1 MTTDGLA
8 DILRPPASDQLDKL
22 MQTVK
27 PTDLTT
33 TELLAM
39 IAILSPARDRKI
51 VEDSP
56 PVQLSIVR
64 DARKRA
70 PKRPKEKP

>member
-1 MTTDGLA
+1 M
-8 DILRPPASDQLDKL
+8 
-22 MQTVK
+22 
-27 PTDLTT
+27 
-33 TELLAM
+33 M
-39 IAILSPARDRKI
+39 IAILRPTRDRKI